1 MRRHFAALTLALLV
15 NPFAAAADEPIDDAT
30 RVAAATL
37 ATRGFADP
45 TAATI
50 RNLHKSLARNGLG
63 YCGEVSLPDGGFTA
77 FHAILGENGAAG
89 TVIRLSEFPAGDE
102 SPSAVAVRQ
111 MMKNVGCV
119 E

>member
-1 MRRHFAALTLALLV
+1 MRRCIAAFILAALPVTA
-15 NPFAAAADEPIDDAT
+15 PAAEAIDDAT
-30 RVAAATL
+30 RIAVAEL

-45 TAATI
+45 TGATI

-63 YCGEVSLPDGGFTA
+63 YCGEVSLPEGGFTV
-77 FHAILGENGAAG
+77 FHAILGENGEAG
-89 TVIRLSEFPAGDE
+89 TVIRLSEFPATDE
-102 SPSAVAVRQ
+102 TPTAQAVRQ